1 MTMKTIHSP
10 KVKAPAPQTWSNM
23 KVCNGHFHVAGMV
36 AGGPDAP
43 HPGDDM
49 YTQAKLVF
57 QKIRDLVEAAGGK
70 MDDVMTVTIFVTHL
84 DENTEVWRARREFF
98 SGDFP
103 CSTLIEVKRVGSPK
117 MSPPLKVEI
126 NASGY
131 IGASG

>member
-1 MTMKTIHSP
+1 MAMKTIQSP

-23 KVCNGHFHVAGMV
+23 KVYNGHFHVAGMT

-49 YTQAKLVF
+49 YTQAKITF

-70 MDDVMTVTIFVTHL
+70 MDDVMTVTIFVTNL
-84 DENTEVWRARREFF
+84 NENTEVWRARREFF

-103 CSTLIEVKRVGSPK
+103 CSTLIEVKAVGSPK

>member
-1 MTMKTIHSP
+1 MKTIRTP
-10 KVKAPAPQTWSNM
+10 KVKDPAPQTWSNM
-23 KVCNGHFHVAGMV
+23 KVHDGHFHIAGMT

-49 YTQAKLVF
+49 YTQAKIVF

-70 MDDVMTVTIFVTHL
+70 IDDVMTVTIFVTNL

-126 NASGY
+126 NASGTL
-131 IGASG
+131 GASG